1 MIFSKVNV
9 PIYDYDIIFCINY
22 IKKNYDAAEE
32 VLDKYHIDEDDVEK
46 WLDDAKGWTLQGRT
60 NTMVII
66 NAHLHKKK
74 NDLLITIRHE
84 IHHAAAN
91 CFEQIG
97 NPVTSLD
104 EEAFLYLNDWIFNKL
119 LEFVEKNKHAI
130 VKYVK
135 DL

>member
-32 VLDKYHIDEDDVEK
+32 VLDKYCIDEDDVEK

-74 NDLLITIRHE
+74 NDLKSII
-84 IHHAAAN
+84 N
-91 CFEQIG
+91 
-97 NPVTSLD
+97 
-104 EEAFLYLNDWIFNKL
+104 Y
-119 LEFVEKNKHAI
+119 
-130 VKYVK
+130 
-135 DL
+135 